1 MNCNKRQRGPRD
13 DERKNREEN
22 HLKNMTCSEARELY
36 ILSIGKRSVNERVR
50 DELEKAMWGLPCGS
64 NGKSICLQCRRP
76 RFDTLEKGMGTHS
89 SILAWRIPWTEDP
102 GKLQPMGSQR
112 VSTE

>member
-1 MNCNKRQRGPRD
+1 MNCNKRQRGPRN
-13 DERKNREEN
+13 DERKKLEEN

-64 NGKSICLQCRRP
+64 NAKSICLRCRRP
-76 RFDTLEKGMGTHS
+76 RFDTLEKVPGEFHGQRS
-89 SILAWRIPWTEDP
+89 LASYNPRGHKESVLSD
-102 GKLQPMGSQR
+102 
-112 VSTE
+112 